1 MISQGGGTTNDSIEQ
16 GYEVVCFLANVGQDE
31 DWAAVEA
38 KALKVGAKKMIIENL
53 EKEFVEELCFR
64 AIQCNAIY
72 EGRYL
77 LGRLFRGFSAC
88 ASPADRISP

>member
-1 MISQGGGTTNDSIEQ
+1 M
-16 GYEVVCFLANVGQDE
+16 ANVGQDE

-77 LGRLFRGFSAC
+77 LGR
-88 ASPADRISP
+88 